1 MLDQETPKLPWGT
14 TVVIITGSIQEDL
27 FDEIFQIKRRGQSVV
42 LIITGL
48 GANIKLASRQAKRFG
63 FPIYAFPNEKSLDI
77 WRRK

>member
-1 MLDQETPKLPWGT
+1 
-14 TVVIITGSIQEDL
+14 
-27 FDEIFQIKRRGQSVV
+27 